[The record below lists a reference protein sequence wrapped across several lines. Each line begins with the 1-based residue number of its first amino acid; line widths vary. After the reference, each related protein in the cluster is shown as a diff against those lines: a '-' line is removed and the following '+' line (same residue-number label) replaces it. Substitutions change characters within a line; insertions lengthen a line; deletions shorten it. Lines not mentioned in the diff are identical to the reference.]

1 LSGLINEPAMSP
13 QIDFKVFHVLLRAFA
28 DHSYKTRNR
37 WNFFCLKV
45 LMCFLILGSG
55 LSGCGTKTEKISK
68 AKITHEDDNECTK
81 IYIDPD
87 QMPAFP
93 GGEQKL
99 LDYIYKNLKY
109 PESAIKNNIQGKV
122 IVRFLVTK
130 TGKVDS
136 VWVIRSLYPVCDKE
150 AVRVIRSLP
159 KFTPGKQEGKIIS
172 VWYTIPIV
180 FKPEK

>member
-1 LSGLINEPAMSP
+1 
-13 QIDFKVFHVLLRAFA
+13 
-28 DHSYKTRNR
+28 
-37 WNFFCLKV
+37 
-45 LMCFLILGSG
+45 
-55 LSGCGTKTEKISK
+55 
-68 AKITHEDDNECTK
+68 
-81 IYIDPD
+81 
-87 QMPAFP
+87 MPAFP

>member
-1 LSGLINEPAMSP
+1 MLSK
-13 QIDFKVFHVLLRAFA
+13 IDFKSFHVLLRLFGHQE
-28 DHSYKTRNR
+28 DRKRCWR
-37 WNFFCLKV
+37 RVFCLKV
-45 LMCFLILGSG
+45 LMCCLILGSG
-55 LSGCGTKTEKISK
+55 ISGCGTKTEKISK
-68 AKITHEDDNECTK
+68 VKITHEDDTVCTRT
-81 IYIDPD
+81 YINID
-87 QMPAFP
+87 QMPIFP

-130 TGKVDS
+130 TGKIDS

-150 AVRVIRSLP
+150 AVRVIRSFP
-159 KFTPGKQEGKIIS
+159 KFKPGKQEGKIIS

-180 FKPEK
+180 FKQEK